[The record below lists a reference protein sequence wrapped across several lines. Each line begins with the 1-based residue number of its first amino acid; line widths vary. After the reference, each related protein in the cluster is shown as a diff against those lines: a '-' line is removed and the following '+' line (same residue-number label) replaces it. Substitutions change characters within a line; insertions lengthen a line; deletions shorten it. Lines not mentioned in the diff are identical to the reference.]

1 MDNNDISEEE
11 KRPSNI
17 VQQAKYAGA
26 TFATVGAV
34 DVLAHLGPTGLFVG
48 GLLAFVAYRHG
59 PELVEGV
66 RHYIPTTLS
75 TPVSHEHI
83 PERTASGERSFWDRA
98 LGRFPAE
105 VADS

>member
-1 MDNNDISEEE
+1 MACLIREKEVSMENKDEE
-11 KRPSNI
+11 KRSSI

-66 RHYIPTTLS
+66 RQYIPTSLS
-75 TPVSHEHI
+75 TPVSHERI
-83 PERTASGERSFWDRA
+83 PERTTSGERGFW
-98 LGRFPAE
+98 
-105 VADS
+105 